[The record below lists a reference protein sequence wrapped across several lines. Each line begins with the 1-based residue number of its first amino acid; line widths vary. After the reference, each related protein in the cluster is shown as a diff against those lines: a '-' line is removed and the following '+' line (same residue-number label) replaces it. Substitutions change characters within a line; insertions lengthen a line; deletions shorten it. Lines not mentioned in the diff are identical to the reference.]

1 MKIKRIFLVVFSIIS
16 ILLLESCDTKEI
28 SPLNDPNDQNNASIE
43 APTDP
48 TKSRIQFK
56 LVDAPDDNYLQV
68 WVDIIDFQYQRSDE
82 SGWVSFDGYPLTTGE
97 NMVDL
102 TELIAGTSHVLSDEE
117 LEPGLFSKVRIVL
130 GDNNYL
136 MIAGEESDEMIR
148 KDLKTPSAQQ
158 SGLKIHVDT
167 NLEAGYSYT
176 FVLDWDVQKSIVKA
190 GKSGNYNLKPVIR
203 AHTEINAGDIIG
215 NVSEMGDP
223 NDIPLKDAV
232 VFLYEESDPTTSIT
246 STLTNIDG
254 NFKLPIIPIGNYT
267 LKITY
272 SSAEYEYDDAIYPE
286 DDSVIEVSKDNTED
300 VGIIYMKKS
309 TGELMGRVADSEE
322 TEGDLRPIGGATVNV
337 YAVDDD
343 DFSDILVTTTTSSED
358 DETKGTFYFQE
369 LLPGAFILK
378 ALMTSYDE
386 GQSETIEVII
396 NTENEAG
403 TILLTKSMGSI
414 SGRIADVTEA
424 IDDLKPLE
432 GATIHAYAKV
442 DEDFSDSLGT
452 ASSSSEGTF
461 TIPNLILGE
470 YILKATLATF
480 DEGQSGIIGVTESG
494 GIYDAGTINLT
505 LTTS

>member
-68 WVDIIDFQYQRSDE
+68 WVDIIDFQYQRSDA

-203 AHTEINAGDIIG
+203 AHTEINAGDISGTVAEEIEG
-215 NVSEMGDP
+215 SDVLLEGVLVEVFESSDTEMT
-223 NDIPLKDAV
+223 ASV
-232 VFLYEESDPTTSIT
+232 T
-246 STLTNIDG
+246 STITDVSGTFLVST
-254 NFKLPIIPIGNYT
+254 LPIGTYN
-267 LKITY
+267 LKFTF
-272 SSAEYEYDDAIYPE
+272 SSTEYVYDDE
-286 DDSVIEVSKDNTED
+286 MKMGVGVNKDEITD

-309 TGELMGRVADSEE
+309 TGSLSGRVADSNE
-322 TEGDLRPIGGATVNV
+322 TDDDPMPIGAATVNV
-337 YAVDDD
+337 YAVSDE
-343 DFSDILVTTTTSSED
+343 DFSTILATTTTS
-358 DETKGTFYFQE
+358 DEGDFNFLE
-369 LLPGAFILK
+369 LLPGAYILK

-386 GQSETIEVII
+386 GLTETIEVVI

-403 TILLTKSMGSI
+403 TILLTKSVGSI
-414 SGRIADVTEA
+414 SGRIADVSEA
-424 IDDLKPLE
+424 VDDLKPLE
-432 GATIHAYAKV
+432 GATIHAYAKD
-442 DEDFSDSLGT
+442 DEDFLDSLGT